1 MRPYPK
7 IETLFN
13 RGKDFTVDVES
24 FRRPE
29 FAIVSP
35 WLFTEKIDGTNI
47 RIDFRAGLGGG
58 LEMLVGGR
66 TDRAQLPPELDKT
79 LASRRSD
86 YLGVAEEVMSEFGLS
101 SLTLFAEGYG
111 PKIQKGG
118 GNYRANQDVIL
129 FDVLIND
136 KTWLDEDGI
145 TSTATRFG
153 MERVPAFTVGT
164 VEDAISLVRRTDD
177 GYMISVQGAVH
188 GSSVPFEA
196 EGIVA
201 RPLYPLFDNR
211 GNRVMW
217 KLKGSDFRAGKR

>member
-1 MRPYPK
+1 VRPYPK

-13 RGKDFTVDVES
+13 RGKDFTVDVDS
-24 FRRPE
+24 FRRSE

-47 RIDFRAGLGGG
+47 RIDFRCDGRG

-86 YLGVAEEVMSEFGLS
+86 YLRVAEEVMSEFGLS

-136 KTWLDEDGI
+136 STWLDEDGV

-153 MERVPAFTVGT
+153 MDRVPVFTVGT